1 MMSYIIQRMP
11 CKGCYRISI
20 VLALCGLDGRK
31 TIRMRHVWTLFISKV
46 GGKYL
51 RSQNFRIGVNGA
63 LVTVCDFKW
72 IKARMQIW
80 IRFGATSDEVGSD
93 EIELKHLD
101 SFKRN

>member
-31 TIRMRHVWTLFISKV
+31 TIRMCYVWTLFISKV

-51 RSQNFRIGVNGA
+51 RSQKFPDRCGRA
-63 LVTVCDFKW
+63 LVTD
-72 IKARMQIW
+72 ISM
-80 IRFGATSDEVGSD
+80 S
-93 EIELKHLD
+93 L
-101 SFKRN
+101 